1 MRLRVHDAIDMPTDF
16 RTMNRDIRPTGAR
29 RRGDDAV
36 DLPDDQVWN
45 IMVVDHVE
53 VEGAG
58 TRNDG
63 ASDFLAQTVVDR
75 ADAPGDDGLRV
86 EPTPP

>member
-1 MRLRVHDAIDMPTDF
+1 
-16 RTMNRDIRPTGAR
+16 
-29 RRGDDAV
+29 
-36 DLPDDQVWN
+36 
-45 IMVVDHVE
+45 MVVDHVE

-63 ASDFLAQTVVDR
+63 AGDFLAQLGIVDR